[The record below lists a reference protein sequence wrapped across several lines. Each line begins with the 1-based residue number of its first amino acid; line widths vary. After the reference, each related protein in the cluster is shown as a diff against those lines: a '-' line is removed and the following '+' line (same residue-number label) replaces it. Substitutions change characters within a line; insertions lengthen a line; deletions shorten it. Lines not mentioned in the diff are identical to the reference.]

1 MNYKKD
7 KFEYLES
14 LNIRILVSD
23 SFKITSDA
31 IYLSNYINKIIKNRK
46 KQKLKFLEIGAGNG
60 IISILISKNDNIQNI
75 TAVEKQEEI
84 YKYLYMNVSENTLSD
99 KILPIN
105 DDIINV
111 SGEYDF
117 IFSNPPY
124 CKLDSGKLPNN
135 EVELISKYE
144 KTLTLETLIFKS
156 KQLLKNEGEFII
168 IIPSNRLNDLQ
179 KYIYNANLNIIR
191 LKFFIS
197 HKKELVIIHGK
208 KGGKANSGI
217 KIEIENI

>member
-105 DDIINV
+105 DDVINV

-124 CKLDSGKLPNN
+124 CKLDSGKLPND

-156 KQLLKNEGEFII
+156 KQLLKNEGEFVI

-197 HKKELVIIHGK
+197 NKKELVIIHGK

>member
-31 IYLSNYINKIIKNRK
+31 IYVSNYINKIIKNRK

-124 CKLDSGKLPNN
+124 CKLDSGKLPND

-156 KQLLKNEGEFII
+156 KQLLKNEGEFVI

-197 HKKELVIIHGK
+197 NKKELVIIHGK